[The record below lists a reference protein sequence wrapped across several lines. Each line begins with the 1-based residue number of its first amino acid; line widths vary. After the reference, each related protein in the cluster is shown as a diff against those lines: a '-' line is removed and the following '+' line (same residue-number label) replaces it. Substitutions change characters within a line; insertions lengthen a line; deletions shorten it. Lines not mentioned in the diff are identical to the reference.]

1 MGYQLCWACRER
13 EEVSNFIPSHFHDSS
28 RLISH
33 TGYSSAYSII
43 ETANAELAEE
53 LGITVSD
60 GDLEFAFIIPAEQ
73 FCLGGCNAYEHV
85 YFIQWKHKNESQLS
99 LGTEEVSEVSW
110 IQTTTLLDA
119 LANGDDKYAPRTK
132 QYVDAMR
139 AFLQRCCD

>member
-1 MGYQLCWACRER
+1 M
-13 EEVSNFIPSHFHDSS
+13 FIPTDLTHGLLLSS
-28 RLISH
+28 
-33 TGYSSAYSII
+33 YSII
-43 ETANAELAEE
+43 ETAHAELAEE

-85 YFIQWKHKNESQLS
+85 YFVQWKHKNESQLS

-110 IQTTTLLDA
+110 IQTTTLLEA
-119 LANGDDKYAPRTK
+119 LANGDERYAPRTK